1 MKAVTGC
8 PTEFAELL
16 NFVAVEVVSKQPDVV
31 GILALEHVHPG
42 TQELTNLT
50 RLTCR
55 KVGGLIGAA
64 SHAAP
69 LVAGL
74 RGTVGQES

>member
-1 MKAVTGC
+1 MAGR
-8 PTEFAELL
+8 PAEFAELL
-16 NFVAVEVVSKQPDVV
+16 NFVAVVVMGEQANVV

-42 TQELTNLT
+42 AQELTNLT

-55 KVGGLIGAA
+55 KVGGLIGATG
-64 SHAAP
+64 HAAP
-69 LVAGL
+69 SAAGL